1 MKRLWSGGGVFV
13 FVVAVAWGQEKKP
26 EQEIVI
32 TASPLKPHDVFDTP
46 YSADVVTGD
55 DIQGRRLSRTVPD
68 ALKEVPGINV
78 QKTSSGH
85 GSPYIRGFTGFRNV
99 FLIDGIRLNNSVFRE
114 GPNQYWNTVDEFLID
129 RLEIVRGPSSV
140 LYGSDSIGG
149 TVVAYTKEPAIEAGF
164 HIHPRAFYRFASAEQ
179 SHSGRAEVGG
189 NTDSLGWFV
198 GATYRNFGDVTGG
211 EDIGVQPYTKY
222 AEVDGDLKLLYRLG
236 EKSKLV
242 FAYQR
247 THQDEV
253 PRTHRTFFAKSWEGT
268 AVGKDAR
275 ADFDQGRQ
283 LLYLQ
288 YHAEFEGGFVD
299 ALKASHSWHRID
311 EEFVRETTETAA
323 TKNRLEVRELD
334 VNTPAIWLQAGKNTG
349 IGYFT
354 GGFEFY
360 HDRVNSSGY
369 DILVN
374 GTLQP
379 WTRGEVA
386 DDATYNLLGIYLQD
400 EITLGKFDLTGGIR
414 YSYASVD
421 AGIVDPNPAGS
432 AIVDSLSDRYQALTG
447 SLRGLY
453 HLDENWNLIAGWGMG
468 FRAPTLNDS
477 TAVNLVLSGSLDLPS
492 EGLDP
497 EKSHTFDLGVR
508 ARYPKWEAQAFVFY
522 TLLQDLIRRVPSGT
536 NNTKANFAD
545 GWVYGFELGGLYRL
559 TEEISF
565 RADLAYVR
573 GMGDAL
579 VGSVTEFRPLDKINP
594 ATLHIGAR
602 YEPKDSKVWV
612 EGLVTL
618 VARQDSLSPSDQ
630 SDTQRIPPGGT
641 PGYVTLALRG
651 GWRIQ
656 ENVSVTASVENIGNA
671 DYRIHGSGQN
681 EPGTNFILGV
691 DVRF

>member
-1 MKRLWSGGGVFV
+1 MRQPWSGGVLLL
-13 FVVAVAWGQEKKP
+13 VAAGAWGQEEKKP
-26 EQEIVI
+26 DEEIVI
-32 TASPLKPHDVFDTP
+32 SASPLKPHDVFDTP
-46 YSADVVTGD
+46 YSAGVVTGD

-68 ALKEVPGINV
+68 ALKEEPGVSV
-78 QKTSSGH
+78 QKTSNGH
-85 GSPYIRGFTGFRNV
+85 GSPFIRGFTGFRNV

-129 RLEIVRGPSSV
+129 RLEIVRGPSSI

-149 TVVAYTKEPAIEAGF
+149 TVVAYTKEPAIEPGL
-164 HIHPRAFYRFASAEQ
+164 HLHPRGFYRFASAEQ
-179 SHSGRAEVGG
+179 SHSGRAEFWG
-189 NTDSLGWFV
+189 NTDGLGWFV

-222 AEVDGDLKLLYRLG
+222 DEYDGDLKLLYKLG

-242 FAYQR
+242 LAYQHA
-247 THQDEV
+247 HQDEV
-253 PRTHRTFFAKSWEGT
+253 PRTHRTFYAKSWEGT
-268 AVGKDAR
+268 SVGKDAR

-288 YHAEFEGGFVD
+288 YHTEFEGGFID
-299 ALKASHSWHRID
+299 ALKASVSWHRMD
-311 EEFVRETTETAA
+311 EEFVRETTETSP
-323 TKNRLEVRELD
+323 TKSRLEMRELD
-334 VNTPAIWLQAGKNTG
+334 VNTPAIWLQAGKSTG
-349 IGYFT
+349 VGYFT

-369 DILVN
+369 DVLVN
-374 GTLQP
+374 GTLQS
-379 WTRGEVA
+379 WTRGEIA
-386 DDATYNLLGIYLQD
+386 DDASYDLLGIYLQD
-400 EITLGKFDLTGGIR
+400 ELTLGKFDLTGGIR

-421 AGIVDPNPAGS
+421 AGVVDPNPAGS
-432 AIVDSLSDRYQALTG
+432 TIVDSLSDHYQAVTG
-447 SLRGLY
+447 SLRGIF
-453 HLDENWNLIAGWGMG
+453 HATENWNVIAGWGMG
-468 FRAPTLNDS
+468 FRAPTLDDS
-477 TAVNLVLSGSLDLPS
+477 TAVKLVMSGSLDLPS

-508 ARYPKWEAQAFVFY
+508 ARYPKWEAEAFVFY
-522 TLLQDLIRRVPSGT
+522 TLLQDLIRRVPSGS

-545 GWVYGFELGGLYRL
+545 GWVYGFELAGLYRL

-565 RADLAYVR
+565 RADFAYVR
-573 GMGDAL
+573 GMADAL
-579 VGSVTEFRPLDKINP
+579 VGGVTELRPLDKVNP

-602 YEPKDSKVWV
+602 YQPKDSKVWV

-618 VARQDSLSPSDQ
+618 VARQDNLSPSDQ

-641 PGYVTLALRG
+641 PGYVSLALRG

-656 ENVSVTASVENIGNA
+656 ENFAVTAAAENIGNA

-681 EPGTNFILGV
+681 EPGTNFILGA